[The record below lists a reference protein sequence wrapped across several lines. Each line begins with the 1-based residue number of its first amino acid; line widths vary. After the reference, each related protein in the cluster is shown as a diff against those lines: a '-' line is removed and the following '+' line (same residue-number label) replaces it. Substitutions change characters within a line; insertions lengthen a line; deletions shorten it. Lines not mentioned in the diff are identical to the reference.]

1 MNKSTKATAVLHVH
15 LQKDTKKKLVAY
27 AAAKDQSQGSIVEA
41 ALRDYL
47 DDTLQADMIL
57 RELGRLR
64 RGVGRLERNM
74 DVLDAGLSGYVQM
87 WLAYKPP
94 MQQDQKAHAQAMAA
108 DRFDQF
114 ITFIQKQLEQQRTF
128 IGSVADDDLLKNE
141 DIRALLDMEYGDNNE

>member
-1 MNKSTKATAVLHVH
+1 MSKAIAVLHVH
-15 LQKDTKKKLVAY
+15 IRKQTKKKLLGY
-27 AAAKDQSQGSIVEA
+27 TAAKDQSQGSVVDA
-41 ALRDYL
+41 ALSEYL
-47 DDTLQADMIL
+47 DDAIQADLIL

-64 RGVGRLERNM
+64 RGVSRIERNM
-74 DVLDAGLSGYVQM
+74 DVLDAAIAGYVQM

-94 MQQDQKAHAQAMAA
+94 MAEDQKQHAQALAA

-128 IGSVADDDLLKNE
+128 IGQVSDDDLLKNE